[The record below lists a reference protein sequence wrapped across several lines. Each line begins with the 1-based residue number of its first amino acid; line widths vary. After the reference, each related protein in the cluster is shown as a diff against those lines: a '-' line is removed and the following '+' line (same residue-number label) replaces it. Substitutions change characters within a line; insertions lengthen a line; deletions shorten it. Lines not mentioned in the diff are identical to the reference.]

1 MAICSTHNSI
11 QSILFI
17 QHGAITLM
25 TQYSVLSVPNW
36 LGTPQLKHSG
46 SVCSLIN
53 CVNTDLTHTS
63 HPRVPGHQSPKLI
76 QPIKMLTN
84 NQLMWEPGRVAA
96 ISAPQGRALQQC
108 ERLVDSE
115 QIIYSKYWPV
125 WKTGGLWTN
134 HLQYV
139 LTFDVSMEVTALWTL
154 TPKIFSCIENSS
166 QNICLQIY
174 LLICCTC

>member
-11 QSILFI
+11 QSTLFI

-36 LGTPQLKHSG
+36 LGTPQLKHGG

-63 HPRVPGHQSPKLI
+63 HPRVLGHQSPKLI
-76 QPIKMLTN
+76 QPVKMLTN

-96 ISAPQGRALQQC
+96 IFAPQGRALQQSVKDWWTLNKSFTVSTDQC
-108 ERLVDSE
+108 ERLVNSA
-115 QIIYSKYWPV
+115 QIIYNMYW
-125 WKTGGLWTN
+125 
-134 HLQYV
+134 H
-139 LTFDVSMEVTALWTL
+139 LTFQWKLLPYGPWHPKSSPALKTALKTYVFRS
-154 TPKIFSCIENSS
+154 T
-166 QNICLQIY
+166 Y
-174 LLICCTC
+174 